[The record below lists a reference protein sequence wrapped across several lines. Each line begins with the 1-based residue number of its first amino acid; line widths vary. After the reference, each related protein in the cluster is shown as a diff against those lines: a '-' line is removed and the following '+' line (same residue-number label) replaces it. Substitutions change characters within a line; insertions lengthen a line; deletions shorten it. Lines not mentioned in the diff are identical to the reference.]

1 MIISRYLSKEIFT
14 ALLAATLILL
24 LIFIS
29 EQLLSYMRA
38 TAAGRLSV
46 QAVSLLLTLQIPV
59 LLSFLLPLSLFL
71 GVLLA
76 FGRLYADSEMT
87 VLFACGV
94 GPERLFR
101 IVLTFALIM
110 TALVAMLSFWIAPT
124 MEQYSARI
132 LAANKAEALTLLQ
145 PGKFNSI
152 VDGKWVFYAEDVAQN
167 KGQLQSVFAAQKPT
181 DTSPNIQGMKP
192 WGVMFAKSG
201 YQKTDTNG
209 SKFLVLTD
217 GYRYNG
223 LPGKRDYQI
232 ISFAEYGVRLARSTP
247 GFKFDENVLSTKT
260 LWKERANPVY
270 AGELHWRA
278 SLALAPFILSFL
290 AVPLSKVKP
299 RYGRYFSIVPAVF
312 CYIIYA
318 NLMFL
323 GRAWL
328 VKGSLPMAFGMWW
341 VHILMFG
348 FAIFLSWREQV
359 DWRKI
364 IPWY

>member
-24 LIFIS
+24 LIFTS

-38 TAAGRLSV
+38 TAAGHLSL

-101 IVLTFALIM
+101 VVLTFALIM
-110 TALVAMLSFWIAPT
+110 TALVAILSFWIAPT

-152 VDGKWVFYAEDVAQN
+152 VDGKWVFYAEDVSQN
-167 KGQLQSVFAAQKPT
+167 DGRLQSVFAAQKPT
-181 DTSPNIQGMKP
+181 STTPDAENKQS
-192 WGVMFAKSG
+192 WGVMFAKGG

-223 LPGKRDYQI
+223 LPGRRDYQI
-232 ISFAEYGVRLARSTP
+232 INFSEYGVRLARSTP
-247 GFKFDENVLSTKT
+247 GFKFDENVLPTNK
-260 LWKERANPVY
+260 LWQERTNLIY
-270 AGELHWRA
+270 AGELHWRM

-299 RYGRYFSIVPAVF
+299 RYGRYFSVVPAVF

-328 VKGSLPMAFGMWW
+328 VKGSVPLIFGMWW
-341 VHILMFG
+341 VHLLMFS
-348 FAIFLSWREQV
+348 FALFLSWREQV

-364 IPWY
+364 IP